1 MSPIGDREIPPGVGI
16 FKLIEQEFIYRG
28 ARLLFAYVFELIQA
42 LPKPVSTAC
51 GVLGFCLYLTNYTLI
66 TFRILSSQD
75 IPFFVI
81 NIFGAGLVLVSLVQD
96 FNLGSFMIQVFWI
109 CLGVIAIVV
118 RVKSRAAWRREVHRA
133 PLSPA
138 LGAPH
143 SR

>member
-1 MSPIGDREIPPGVGI
+1 M
-16 FKLIEQEFIYRG
+16 
-28 ARLLFAYVFELIQA
+28 FAYVIEYIQA
-42 LPKPVSTAC
+42 LPTPVSTGC

-66 TFRILSSQD
+66 TFRFLSSQD
-75 IPFFVI
+75 IAFFVI

-109 CLGVIAIVV
+109 CLGLIAIVV
-118 RVKSRAAWRREVHRA
+118 RVKSRAAWRREGHRA

-143 SR
+143 TR

>member
-1 MSPIGDREIPPGVGI
+1 
-16 FKLIEQEFIYRG
+16 
-28 ARLLFAYVFELIQA
+28 LFAYVFESLQA

-75 IPFFVI
+75 IVFFVI

-96 FNLGSFMIQVFWI
+96 FNLESFIIQVFWI
-109 CLGVIAIVV
+109 CLGMIAIVV
-118 RVKSRAAWRREVHRA
+118 RVKSRAAWRREVHSA

-138 LGAPH
+138 LGAPQ

>member
-1 MSPIGDREIPPGVGI
+1 M
-16 FKLIEQEFIYRG
+16 
-28 ARLLFAYVFELIQA
+28 FAYVFEFIQA

-75 IPFFVI
+75 ILFFVI

-109 CLGVIAIVV
+109 CLGLIAIVV
-118 RVKSRAAWRREVHRA
+118 RVKSRVAWRQQGPHA

-138 LGAPH
+138 LEAPH

>member
-1 MSPIGDREIPPGVGI
+1 MGIGCDSWSPVGI
-16 FKLIEQEFIYRG
+16 PTLNRQFIFWGTRVLFTYVIE
-28 ARLLFAYVFELIQA
+28 YVQA
-42 LPKPVSTAC
+42 LPSLVSTAC

-75 IPFFVI
+75 ILFFVI

-118 RVKSRAAWRREVHRA
+118 RLKSRAHWRRKESAAHMT
-133 PLSPA
+133 PA
-138 LGAPH
+138 LGVPH